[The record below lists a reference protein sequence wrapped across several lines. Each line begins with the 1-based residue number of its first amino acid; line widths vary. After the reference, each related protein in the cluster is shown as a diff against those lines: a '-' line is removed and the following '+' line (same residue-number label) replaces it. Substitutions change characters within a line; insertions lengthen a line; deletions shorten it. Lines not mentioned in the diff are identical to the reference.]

1 MWARLRGGVRRSEGA
16 SWGGWRRGGGPQLVR
31 AMVSITCSSLL
42 RSLCRRANSSFC
54 SADRICRGGN
64 DLRLECFHGLV
75 GSYLV
80 GLWGNGLA
88 WQNYKWLCIY
98 SQHKNAKTHK
108 ALITHLIWVFAFYFV
123 SQVLKYAFCVDQDV
137 EKDTNIYKNDTKSL
151 QHSLFFSELV
161 SVPSRRTARAP

>member
-1 MWARLRGGVRRSEGA
+1 MCINVGEAQGRGQEVRGSQLRWVE
-16 SWGGWRRGGGPQLVR
+16 RRGGGPQLVR

-80 GLWGNGLA
+80 GL
-88 WQNYKWLCIY
+88 
-98 SQHKNAKTHK
+98 
-108 ALITHLIWVFAFYFV
+108 
-123 SQVLKYAFCVDQDV
+123 
-137 EKDTNIYKNDTKSL
+137 
-151 QHSLFFSELV
+151 
-161 SVPSRRTARAP
+161 